1 MRWDVVGFGS
11 LLALMD
17 VFMEPI
23 VKLVST
29 KSLSLGWMVIPTL
42 AYAVDPWI
50 FLKSLSFEG
59 IAIMNLVWNLVSNI
73 FITFVGLAVF
83 KEQITVLKGIGIALG
98 FVAVICMT
106 AE

>member
-1 MRWDVVGFGS
+1 MRWDVLGYGS

-17 VFMEPI
+17 VFMQPI
-23 VKLVST
+23 TKLVST

-50 FLKSLSFEG
+50 FLKSLSVEG

-73 FITFVGLAVF
+73 FITFVGLVIF
-83 KEQITVLKGIGIALG
+83 KEQITVLKGIGIALS